1 MLLEAHY
8 EAALNYFYFL
18 LMDEAAALACALRA
32 IKASEKISRSSLKTT
47 PPEHVLIMTLS
58 GTLKKKMKKKWS
70 HSGSPPKSDWKPP
83 SSESLAVWKE
93 YLRRSD
99 PDSAEALVLRY
110 ILGFSVKTISEAL
123 SVPEGTVYFRI
134 GRGLEAFAGSRA

>member
-18 LMDEAAALACALRA
+18 LMDEGAALACALRA
-32 IKASEKISRSSLKTT
+32 IKLSEKMSKSNPKTSS
-47 PPEHVLIMTLS
+47 PEHVLIMTLS
-58 GTLKKKMKKKWS
+58 ETLKKKMKKKWPRR
-70 HSGSPPKSDWKPP
+70 GSPPKSDWKPP
-83 SSESLAVWKE
+83 SSEILAVWKE

-110 ILGFSVKTISEAL
+110 ILGFSITTISEAL

-134 GRGLEAFAGSRA
+134 GRGLEAFAGSRS